1 MSDVI
6 HEQFLEPIP
15 AGRRQ
20 LPTGKLLRMSL
31 RGLRHQ
37 SFSTLL
43 QMGTVAATAAFL
55 AFVGGEMVVTW
66 AAAKL
71 PTASSE
77 AAGRMAQLLWI
88 LIISLLVCTISNI
101 TGMLLSVT
109 RRFRDIGTMKCLGA
123 FDRTI
128 LWLFLVEAFLLT
140 GVGAAGGAILGTL
153 ASLASALFT
162 HGGAIMSASVGLS
175 LLAVTGSAIA
185 VILLLGMLG
194 AAYPA
199 IQASRML
206 PIEAMRSI
214 Q

>member
-1 MSDVI
+1 MTSPTVDSSP
-6 HEQFLEPIP
+6 LPPIP
-15 AGRRQ
+15 GKGRQ
-20 LPTGKLLRMSL
+20 LPAGKLLRMSL

-37 SFSTLL
+37 SVSTLL
-43 QMGTVAATAAFL
+43 QICTVAATAAFL
-55 AFVGGEMVVTW
+55 AFVGGEIVFTR
-66 AAAKL
+66 AAPADD
-71 PTASSE
+71 

-88 LIISLLVCTISNI
+88 LVISLLVCTISNI

-140 GVGAAGGAILGTL
+140 GVGAVGGAVLGILV
-153 ASLASALFT
+153 SLISACIT
-162 HGGAIMSASVGLS
+162 HGFGILSGGVGLA
-175 LLAVTGSAIA
+175 LLGVTGGAIA
-185 VILLLGMLG
+185 VILLLGMVG

-214 Q
+214 R